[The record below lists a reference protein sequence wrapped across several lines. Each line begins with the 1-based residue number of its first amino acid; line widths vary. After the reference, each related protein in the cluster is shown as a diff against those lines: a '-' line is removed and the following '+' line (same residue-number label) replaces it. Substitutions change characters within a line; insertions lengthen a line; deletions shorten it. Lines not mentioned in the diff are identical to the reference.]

1 MRNQNAIKGNRSPT
15 FRGRRW
21 AGLLSGVALVA
32 GASAGTYFS
41 AHEGKIT
48 LQNGEAVPSPRP
60 TPDTV
65 MFLDTRDPDRI
76 QILELSNSVIGPPS
90 NLAYSNRTHW
100 LLVADSVALEE
111 GAVVPANG
119 VSCVRFEDG
128 RFGEVTR
135 IEVGEQPSGIALDP
149 AGEVALVANRRGGT
163 IGVLRLAAEGWTLAQ
178 TLTVCAPDAGVT
190 DVSIHPDGQEA
201 FYVVRE
207 GQQLGRLARDPVTGN
222 WRSVGE
228 KLTLP
233 GFPYR
238 VVYRPAGDRVYVNL
252 ASADGGNGMLVC
264 VENLDTEMALTQVVD
279 LGFRDPESV
288 EISPAGRWL
297 ALPMMA
303 GSNLPPDDPA
313 YDPQGRVLIYR
324 EGAGPE
330 LTQTLVCGAIPEGAA
345 FSEDALELVV
355 QCHVDQELWLYRRP
369 DEAAPF
375 ALAQRLPVDG
385 YPSSLIPV
393 SLP

>member
-1 MRNQNAIKGNRSPT
+1 MRPQIVIGGYRSPS
-15 FRGRRW
+15 GRCSRW
-21 AGLLSGVALVA
+21 AGLLGGVALVA

-48 LQNGEAVPSPRP
+48 LQNGGAVPSPCP

-65 MFLDTRDPDRI
+65 MFLDTLDSDRI

-90 NLAYSNRTHW
+90 NLAFSNRTNW
-100 LLVADSVALEE
+100 LLVADSVALKT
-111 GAVVPANG
+111 GAVVSGTG
-119 VSCVRFEDG
+119 VSYVRFENG
-128 RFGEVTR
+128 RFGTVAR

-149 AGEVALVANRRGGT
+149 TGEVALVANRRGGT
-163 IGVLRLAAEGWTLAQ
+163 IGILRLEAEAWTLAQ
-178 TLTVCAPDAGVT
+178 AIKVCAPDAGVT

-201 FYVVRE
+201 CYVVRDA
-207 GQQLGRLARDPVTGN
+207 QQLGRLARDPVTGS

-228 KLTLP
+228 MLTLP

-252 ASADGGNGMLVC
+252 ASADGGDGMLVC
-264 VENLDTEMALTQVVD
+264 VENRDTEVVLAQVVD
-279 LGFRDPESV
+279 LGFREPESV
-288 EISPAGRWL
+288 EISPDGRWL
-297 ALPMMA
+297 VLPMMA
-303 GSNLPPDDPA
+303 GSNLPRDDPA

-324 EGAGPE
+324 EGAVPE

-345 FSEDALELVV
+345 FSEDGLELVV
-355 QCHVDQELWLYRRP
+355 QCHVDRELWLYRRP
-369 DEAAPF
+369 NEEAAF

-385 YPSSLIPV
+385 HPSSLISV